1 MSLLPAAPTPFAL
14 RPTDRQLDL
23 PGVGALNLR
32 LYGCGTKCAGMPLLL
47 HFHGGAFTGGSLDEG
62 AAVAQSLAAAGAAV
76 VSLDYPLA
84 PARPFPAAIEAGYA
98 ALQWL
103 QAQRK
108 PLASARSP
116 LFVAGE
122 EAGGNLAAAVA
133 MLARDRDG
141 PDLAGA
147 ILFSPM
153 VDMCVATASQRGAR
167 NGPVGCRWADG
178 WRSYLARDDDAV
190 HPYAVPG
197 RSLRL
202 AGLPPMLLFSAAD
215 DPLRDET
222 QDFARRLRAGG
233 VTAELQVLDSPTGW
247 PGSYRQP
254 AAGWSD
260 KVHDPLHRFLHS
272 TSSRGNPA

>member
-1 MSLLPAAPTPFAL
+1 MSSLPAAPTDTAPRA
-14 RPTDRQLDL
+14 RSVEL
-23 PGVGALNLR
+23 PGVGNLNLR
-32 LYGCGTKCAGMPLLL
+32 LYGCGARCAGVPLVL
-47 HFHGGAFTGGSLDEG
+47 HFHAGAFTGGSLDEG
-62 AAVAQSLAAAGAAV
+62 TAVAQALAAAGAAV

-84 PARPFPAAIEAGYA
+84 PERPFPQAIEAGYA

-108 PLASARSP
+108 PLATARAP

-133 MLARDRDG
+133 MLARDRGG
-141 PDLAGA
+141 PELAGA

-178 WRSYLARDDDAV
+178 WRAYLARADDAV

-202 AGLPPMLLFSAAD
+202 AGLPPTLLLSADD

-222 QDFARRLRAGG
+222 QQFAQRLQAGG
-233 VTAELQVLDSPTGW
+233 VATELQLLEQPTGW

-254 AAGWSD
+254 DTGWAAAL
-260 KVHDPLHRFLHS
+260 HDTLQRFLHP